1 MRRLNRVEYAHTIQ
15 DLFGVEFNVTD
26 NFPPDDTG
34 YGFDTIGDV
43 LTISFFMEKYISAA
57 EQIMRKAIP
66 EEVGRPQ
73 PLSIEPHEFRQEE
86 TILELHVSAAGI
98 KHTVGMDW
106 KTSVKGSIALK

>member
-1 MRRLNRVEYAHTIQ
+1 MVTMRRLNRVEYAHTIQ

-43 LTISFFMEKYISAA
+43 LHFSSPYGEYISAA

-66 EEVGRPQ
+66 EER
-73 PLSIEPHEFRQEE
+73 E
-86 TILELHVSAAGI
+86 TIEHFMNSGP
-98 KHTVGMDW
+98 
-106 KTSVKGSIALK
+106 